1 MPEPIVTAGLA
12 PAAPEPTENPRRQLI
27 KGIRAVLR
35 NTNATE
41 AEDVDAL
48 EALLELSKE

>member
-1 MPEPIVTAGLA
+1 MEPIFTAGLDSLA
-12 PAAPEPTENPRRQLI
+12 PPASNPRRELI

-35 NTNATE
+35 RTDATE
-41 AEDVDAL
+41 DEDVDAL

>member
-1 MPEPIVTAGLA
+1 MEPITTAGLTSLS
-12 PAAPEPTENPRRQLI
+12 PPTNQRRELI

-35 NTNATE
+35 RPDATE

-48 EALLELSKE
+48 EALVEMSKE